1 DITVDLISC
10 HIKIKGVVIICQAVT
25 KKVAIPVQ
33 TTSIRF
39 LINSI
44 DVKNISLIL
53 SHKPFKN
60 GPTMSQFFTIL
71 YAANANA
78 ATKAITIPT
87 GPINTENPAFIAV
100 NFGANKAEKL
110 PAFPK
115 ATTKLPKPVVSF
127 PVQSSKGPNIFKI
140 GPIAATIAI
149 NL

>member
-1 DITVDLISC
+1 
-10 HIKIKGVVIICQAVT
+10 KGVVINGQAST
-25 KKVAIPVQ
+25 KNVDIPIQ
-33 TTSIRF
+33 TTSIRI

-53 SHKPFKN
+53 SHMPFKN

-100 NFGANKAEKL
+100 NLVAHKADKL
-110 PAFPK
+110 PSYPK

-127 PVQSSKGPNIFKI
+127 PVQSSK
-140 GPIAATIAI
+140 
-149 NL
+149 

>member
-1 DITVDLISC
+1 IIASIIDIADITIDLINS

-25 KKVAIPVQ
+25 KNIAIPVQ

-44 DVKNISLIL
+44 DAKNISLIL
-53 SHKPFKN
+53 SHIPFKN
-60 GPTMSQFFTIL
+60 GPTVSQFFIIL
-71 YAANANA
+71 YAAKANA

-87 GPINTENPAFIAV
+87 GPINTENPAFIAA

-115 ATTKLPKPVVSF
+115 ATIK
-127 PVQSSKGPNIFKI
+127 
-140 GPIAATIAI
+140 
-149 NL
+149 